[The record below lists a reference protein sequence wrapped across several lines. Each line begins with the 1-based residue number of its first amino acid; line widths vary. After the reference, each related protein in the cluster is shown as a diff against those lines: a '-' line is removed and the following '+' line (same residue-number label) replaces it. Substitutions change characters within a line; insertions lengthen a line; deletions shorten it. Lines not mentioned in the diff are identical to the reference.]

1 MCVIFLNEWLES
13 FDINVTDEKTVLQ
26 TSEPLES
33 QPNLAQQ
40 QKSLL
45 IHIWNSTKAPV
56 FVLRVFLMRSWRM
69 QWCNSEL
76 LSKLYIYIYYIY
88 IYIYLYSHT
97 HVCCPDIHDASPS
110 TSTYVT
116 LEICRC
122 QTCGSWHFNSATSV
136 RSVSFAWPLLHAVT
150 VCRTNSGVCLQS
162 VMGLVAPESHMRC
175 ATFGDCLQSFKPLTI
190 FPVGFL
196 ELTARPSKRCHFNT

>member
-1 MCVIFLNEWLES
+1 MCVIFLNDWLES

-33 QPNLAQQ
+33 QPNLSQRNKKAADSHLEQYA
-40 QKSLL
+40 SSCVRSSVVLL
-45 IHIWNSTKAPV
+45 
-56 FVLRVFLMRSWRM
+56 RSWRM
-69 QWCNSEL
+69 MVYFCL
-76 LSKLYIYIYYIY
+76 LSKLHIYIY
-88 IYIYLYSHT
+88 IYIYT
-97 HVCCPDIHDASPS
+97 HAHIWLVSRPDIHDASPS

-116 LEICRC
+116 LEVCRC

-136 RSVSFAWPLLHAVT
+136 RSVSFAWPLLHAVI
-150 VCRTNSGVCLQS
+150 VCRTDSGVCLQS
-162 VMGLVAPESHMRC
+162 VMSLVAPESHMRG

-196 ELTARPSKRCHFNT
+196 ELAARPSK